1 MYCKITL
8 NICNI
13 IIIMNELT
21 IKICSRSLYNIGKKH
36 THTPDIWTWYSSNIR
51 ILFVGFS
58 RYDTKCNHMN
68 GFMKI

>member
-21 IKICSRSLYNIGKKH
+21 IKICSRSLYNIGKKKTH
-36 THTPDIWTWYSSNIR
+36 THLTFEHDIVV
-51 ILFVGFS
+51 ILESYLWGSPVMIPNVI
-58 RYDTKCNHMN
+58 T
-68 GFMKI
+68 